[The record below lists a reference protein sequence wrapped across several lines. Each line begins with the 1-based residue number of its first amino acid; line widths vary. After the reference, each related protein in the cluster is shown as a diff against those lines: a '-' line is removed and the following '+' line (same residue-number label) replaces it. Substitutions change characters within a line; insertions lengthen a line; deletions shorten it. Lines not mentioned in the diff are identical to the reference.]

1 MKASEL
7 RNKSVEDLE
16 KELLSLARANF
27 ELKMQLAAKQ
37 LSKTSEIRKTKK
49 DIARVKTILAE
60 KEGQA

>member
-7 RNKSVEDLE
+7 RNKSVEDLK

-27 ELKMQLAAKQ
+27 ELKIQLAAKQ

-60 KEGQA
+60 KEVQA

>member
-16 KELLSLARANF
+16 KELLSLVRTNF

-37 LSKTSEIRKTKK
+37 LSKTSEIRKIKK
-49 DIARVKTILAE
+49 DIARVKTILSE
-60 KEGQA
+60 KEVQA